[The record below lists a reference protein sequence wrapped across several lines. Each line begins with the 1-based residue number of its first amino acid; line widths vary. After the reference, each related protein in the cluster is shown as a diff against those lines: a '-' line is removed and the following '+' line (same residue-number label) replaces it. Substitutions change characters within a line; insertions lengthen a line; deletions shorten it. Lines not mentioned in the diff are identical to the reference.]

1 MANPLIRYRAHILG
15 PVGLPG
21 LFTQYFDAGATP
33 GTAEGTEA
41 GARVRAFFESIKAS
55 LVTSVSIQYDTGGD
69 LIDPTNQTLVGSVG
83 GATPVTT
90 VGGSASQPL
99 PWANQL
105 IVRMFTAGVVNHRRV
120 DGRHNIAGY
129 STGAISAGTVVPGT
143 ATALATAANLMSTL
157 ITTAIT
163 PVVWR
168 RPSGTGAGAGYA
180 VVAYSVPLYV
190 GVLRSRR
197 D

>member
-41 GARVRAFFESIKAS
+41 GARVRALFESIKAS

-69 LIDPTNQTLVGSVG
+69 LIDPATGNLVGSVG

-105 IVRMFTAGVVNHRRV
+105 IIRKLTAGVVNHRRV
-120 DGRHNIAGY
+120 DGRSNIAGY
-129 STGAISAGTVVPGT
+129 STGASSAGVVVAGT
-143 ATALATAANLMSTL
+143 ATALLTAANLLSTL
-157 ITTAIT
+157 IATAIT

-168 RPSGTGAGAGYA
+168 RPSGTGVGAGYA
-180 VVAYSVPLYV
+180 IVAYTVPLYF